1 MTQKIIL
8 DTNFLLI
15 PFTLKVDIFSEM
27 DRIIDDKY
35 KLYIIDKTINEL
47 DNIIKKKS
55 GKTKQAAKFAKELI
69 EKKKIRKIKTE
80 DNNND
85 VDREILNL
93 VKKEDYIIATQDK
106 ILKAKLKQLNK
117 KIIILR
123 QKNYLLLT

>member
-1 MTQKIIL
+1 
-8 DTNFLLI
+8 
-15 PFTLKVDIFSEM
+15 M

>member
-15 PFTLKVDIFSEM
+15 PFTLKVDIFSEIG
-27 DRIIDDKY
+27 RIIDDKY

-69 EKKKIRKIKTE
+69 KKKKIRKIKTE
-80 DNNND
+80 DNNNN
-85 VDREILNL
+85 VDTEILNL
-93 VKKEDYIIATQDK
+93 VKQEDYITATQDK